1 MHQKLFLLAIWKNV
15 SKFGS
20 NQRKIL
26 HAFNKLIKYL
36 WTFLAH
42 TFEKL
47 FSVIPV
53 CQTYKALLPMKTTLK
68 SKWKSPA
75 LSFDTFVAV
84 DCIALNFR
92 GKHKQEMA
100 IRGIN

>member
-1 MHQKLFLLAIWKNV
+1 
-15 SKFGS
+15 
-20 NQRKIL
+20 
-26 HAFNKLIKYL
+26 
-36 WTFLAH
+36 
-42 TFEKL
+42 
-47 FSVIPV
+47 
-53 CQTYKALLPMKTTLK
+53 MKTTLK

-100 IRGIN
+100 IWGIN